1 MRIYFAD
8 LSHDTVGLATEV
20 VPLNVAFVAAYAKQE
35 FGDDIQVSLFKY
47 LTELEDAIKRDPPDI
62 LAMSNYPW
70 CHNVDLAAFRMLD
83 RIRPDALRI
92 MGGPNFPHAPEEQ
105 KEFLA
110 QRPLIDA
117 YIYLE
122 GETPFANLIRF
133 VHDNGSLAEA
143 RRRLKAIPVKGCAQL
158 GEDGALVAMPPPS
171 AYGSWTAFPRL
182 ISWVLWTLFSMAA

>member
-20 VPLNVAFVAAYAKQE
+20 FPLNVAYVAAYAKQE

-47 LTELEDAIKRDPPDI
+47 LPELEDAIESDPPDI

-70 CHNVDLAAFRMLD
+70 CHNIDLAVFRLLQK
-83 RIRPDALRI
+83 RRPDALRI
-92 MGGPNFPHAPEEQ
+92 MGGPNFPHAAEEQ
-105 KEFLA
+105 RRFLA

-122 GETPFANLIRF
+122 GETPFRPLQRQPRRGVPPAQG
-133 VHDNGSLAEA
+133 HA
-143 RRRLKAIPVKGCAQL
+143 RGRMR
-158 GEDGALVAMPPPS
+158 
-171 AYGSWTAFPRL
+171 TAG
-182 ISWVLWTLFSMAA
+182 